1 MAALGGDGVV
11 GPFTVER
18 SAKVFPAPKL
28 KSLQRISTF
37 QLALEFSAEM
47 EEPLAYRFRV
57 EPDLGPVVAA
67 VADRGGERI
76 VLAFAETLPD
86 SGRYTLSITG
96 LRSESGGALADPSF
110 SFVLHALSNPA
121 RPLRAEVLSATR
133 VAIQFDKPIAARDG
147 LQRAFA
153 FIDTSLQI
161 ASVQVDGDRIVLQL
175 ASPLR
180 PVGRSYGINITD
192 LIDDDGLLV
201 EGALSFRYA
210 ASDLSAAKP
219 FPNPYRPLFGELTFA
234 FLTPAA
240 AVAVF
245 DASGQ
250 LVRSLV
256 ERDGDG
262 GVLWDGRNQAGQ
274 LVGSGIYLYRITD
287 GEEVRLGK
295 LAVLR
300 D

>member
-1 MAALGGDGVV
+1 
-11 GPFTVER
+11 
-18 SAKVFPAPKL
+18 
-28 KSLQRISTF
+28 
-37 QLALEFSAEM
+37 
-47 EEPLAYRFRV
+47 
-57 EPDLGPVVAA
+57 
-67 VADRGGERI
+67 
-76 VLAFAETLPD
+76 
-86 SGRYTLSITG
+86 
-96 LRSESGGALADPSF
+96 
-110 SFVLHALSNPA
+110 
-121 RPLRAEVLSATR
+121 
-133 VAIQFDKPIAARDG
+133 
-147 LQRAFA
+147 
-153 FIDTSLQI
+153 
-161 ASVQVDGDRIVLQL
+161 
-175 ASPLR
+175 
-180 PVGRSYGINITD
+180 
-192 LIDDDGLLV
+192 
-201 EGALSFRYA
+201 LSFRYA